1 MKKALSVIFSCIL
14 SLFLAIVVLGGCL
27 CAFARETV
35 CDPQLLIGCGSA
47 SGYTDELYEEIK
59 YEWENLLSVTGITD
73 MEPILQVLTPEVVK
87 EAAIGYLTDAY
98 TGAAEI
104 DTQALHD
111 ALEEKVRNYANSNNI
126 HATPQAELDK
136 NIADLVNACISEF
149 TNSVRIPLLPRLL
162 GKVQGLVSY
171 LDLGINAYAIGA
183 ALLLLFLFF
192 LQTKRA
198 DTLYYAAISTATDA
212 VVILG
217 AVWAAGYFALSD
229 RLPIDVS
236 ALRTLLV
243 SYVNALLDSL
253 QSYGSLLLLATA
265 ALLGLYIL
273 IVIMLALLRKRKA
286 AHTPN
291 EA

>member
-14 SLFLAIVVLGGCL
+14 SLFMAILVLGGCL
-27 CAFARETV
+27 CAFAKETV
-35 CDPQLLIGCGSA
+35 CDPQLLIDCGNTS
-47 SGYTDELYEEIK
+47 SYTDELYDEIK

-73 MEPILQVLTPEVVK
+73 MEPILQILTPEVVK

-98 TGAAEI
+98 TGTAEI
-104 DTQALHD
+104 DTQSLHD
-111 ALEEKVRNYANSNNI
+111 TLEEKVRNYANSNNI

-136 NIADLVNACISEF
+136 NINDLVNACISEF

-162 GKVQGLVSY
+162 GKTQSLVSY
-171 LDLGINAYAIGA
+171 LDLGIKACAVGA

-192 LQTKRA
+192 LQTKRT
-198 DTLYYAAISTATDA
+198 DTLYYAAIATATDA
-212 VVILG
+212 VVMLG
-217 AVWAAGYFALSD
+217 AVWAAGHYGLTD

-243 SYVNALLDSL
+243 SYVNALLENL
-253 QSYGSLLLLATA
+253 QRYGNLLLLATA
-265 ALLGLYIL
+265 ALLALYIL
-273 IVIMLALLRKRKA
+273 IVVVIMVLRKVKTVR
-286 AHTPN
+286 TPK